1 MSVIVKTFKY
11 NVTVLESLASEKKY
25 MHTNSC
31 IAKLTL
37 RIEYSYSK
45 TCLRQPLKN
54 RRNKDCSLMKVEP
67 IEGEH
72 SAILMTCI
80 K

>member
-1 MSVIVKTFKY
+1 
-11 NVTVLESLASEKKY
+11 

-54 RRNKDCSLMKVEP
+54 RQNKDCSLMKVEP